1 MSTAV
6 DCISKKSVDSSPAS
20 MSLSLNLTNFNSAFG
35 AVGSNPREDLR
46 KGFFDVDTRLP
57 GRSGAVADPMTEIED
72 RIENFLEAESVNY
85 INLSEYLKALSI
97 YEEKQ
102 KCQASLKL
110 RTSQKKEEE
119 QKELK
124 ADVMAKPTVRL
135 PYAKVS

>member
-1 MSTAV
+1 
-6 DCISKKSVDSSPAS
+6 